1 MSTVSVMRLVVAV
14 VLSVAMMSQR
24 QPALAQLDSREGIAL
39 QNQILDLRRQ
49 MQALQDQVSRGG
61 GGGPTFLGRGG
72 PPAPAGGASD
82 LVAQLLARVDTLEEQ
97 VRQLRGR
104 TDETANQVQRMG
116 ADLSKRMDDQAF
128 QTQNPQDTGQP
139 PRVAPPP
146 SQYQPPS
153 QYPPSSQFPPT
164 SGLALAPP
172 PSSLGA
178 PQSGPRP
185 QPGAPVPRTPEIA
198 MQEGNAALARRDYK
212 AAEQAARE
220 VLTGSRT
227 SPRAYD
233 AQFLLAQALLGER
246 QFPQAAIAYDDTYN
260 RARKGAHAQD
270 AMVGLANSLIA
281 INEKHAACDTLDK
294 LRSEFPSPRPDLRDS
309 IGEATQRAGCR

>member
-1 MSTVSVMRLVVAV
+1 MSTLSAMRLIVAL
-14 VLSVAMMSQR
+14 VLAVGVASVR
-24 QPALAQLDSREGIAL
+24 QSALAQVDSREGIAL

-61 GGGPTFLGRGG
+61 GGSPTYLGRGG
-72 PPAPAGGASD
+72 YPPPSGGAND

-116 ADLSKRMDDQAF
+116 ADLSKRIEDQAF
-128 QTQNPQDTGQP
+128 QSQNSQEIGQP

-146 SQYQPPS
+146 AQPP
-153 QYPPSSQFPPT
+153 QFPPSS
-164 SGLALAPP
+164 SLALAPP
-172 PSSLGA
+172 PSSLGGPYA
-178 PQSGPRP
+178 GPRP
-185 QPGAPVPRTPEIA
+185 QPGTPAVPRTPEVA
-198 MQEGNAALARRDYK
+198 MQEGNAALARRDYQT
-212 AAEQAARE
+212 AEQAARE
-220 VLTGSRT
+220 VLTSSRT

-270 AMVGLANSLIA
+270 AMLGLANSLIA
-281 INEKHAACDTLDK
+281 INEKKAACDTLVK
-294 LRSEFPSPRPDLRDS
+294 LRTEFPSPRPDLRDA
-309 IGEATQRAGCR
+309 IGESTQRAGGCR

>member
-1 MSTVSVMRLVVAV
+1 MSTLSAMRLIVAL
-14 VLSVAMMSQR
+14 VLAVGVASVR
-24 QPALAQLDSREGIAL
+24 QSALAQVDSREGIAL

-61 GGGPTFLGRGG
+61 GGSPTYLGRGG
-72 PPAPAGGASD
+72 YQPPSGGAND

-116 ADLSKRMDDQAF
+116 ADLSKRIEDQAF
-128 QTQNPQDTGQP
+128 QSQNSQEIGQP
-139 PRVAPPP
+139 PRVAPSPGQSP
-146 SQYQPPS
+146 QF
-153 QYPPSSQFPPT
+153 PPSSN
-164 SGLALAPP
+164 LALAPP
-172 PSSLGA
+172 PSSLGGPYA
-178 PQSGPRP
+178 GPRP
-185 QPGAPVPRTPEIA
+185 QPGAPAVPRTPEVA
-198 MQEGNAALARRDYK
+198 MQEGNAALARRDYQT
-212 AAEQAARE
+212 AEQAARE
-220 VLTGSRT
+220 VLTSSRT

-270 AMVGLANSLIA
+270 AMLGLANSLIA
-281 INEKHAACDTLDK
+281 INEKKAACDTLVK
-294 LRSEFPSPRPDLRDS
+294 LRTEFPSPRPDLRDA
-309 IGEATQRAGCR
+309 IGESTQRAGGCR